1 MTVTEK
7 DLQVNLE
14 NQGRIFDTLND
25 TSIPPLK
32 CQNFKTKHSGI
43 CILV

>member
-25 TSIPPLK
+25 TSMLPPK
-32 CQNFKTKHSGI
+32 NVKTSKPNT
-43 CILV
+43 LVFVF

>member
-25 TSIPPLK
+25 TSMFPP
-32 CQNFKTKHSGI
+32 
-43 CILV
+43 